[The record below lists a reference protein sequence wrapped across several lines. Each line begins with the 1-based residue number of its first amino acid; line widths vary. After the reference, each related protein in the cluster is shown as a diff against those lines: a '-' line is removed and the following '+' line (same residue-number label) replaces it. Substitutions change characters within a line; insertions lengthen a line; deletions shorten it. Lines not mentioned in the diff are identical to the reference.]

1 MKNLLKIKG
10 FDTNPAFYL
19 SIDYIMMTA
28 IDPGTGFDFLKI
40 ATNNGLG
47 SDGYSIGLK
56 DKDGNDPVTLEEAQN
71 IQDQLKKCL
80 FAKPGVGIVE
90 LQGKFNLWDSAEY
103 TQIV

>member
-10 FDTNPAFYL
+10 AGTNPDFYL
-19 SIDYIMMTA
+19 PIDYIMMTI
-28 IDPGTGFDFLKI
+28 IDPGVGFDYVNI
-40 ATNNGLG
+40 ATNTGWGQN
-47 SDGYSIGLK
+47 GYSIALK